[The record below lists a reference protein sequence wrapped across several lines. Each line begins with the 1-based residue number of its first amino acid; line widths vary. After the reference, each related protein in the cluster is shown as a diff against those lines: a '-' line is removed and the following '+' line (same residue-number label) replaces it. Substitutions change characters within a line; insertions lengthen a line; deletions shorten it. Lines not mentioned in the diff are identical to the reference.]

1 MDTERVVVAA
11 GVIAVFTLLFTV
23 VVPLGR
29 ALVKR
34 LEARGAH
41 SEGPD
46 LEEIRAR
53 LQSLEARDA
62 RVAELEERVDFA
74 ERLLT
79 REREAPPL
87 GPGQRKD
94 EGAGVSRVPRGE

>member
-34 LEARGAH
+34 LEGRGTPGD
-41 SEGPD
+41 GPEID
-46 LEEIRAR
+46 EIRSR

-62 RVAELEERVDFA
+62 RVAELEERLDFA

-87 GPGQRKD
+87 GPGGPGR
-94 EGAGVSRVPRGE
+94 